1 SVHTRFTVTQIQ
13 AVRRQHAGIRV
24 IVHPE
29 VPWDVV
35 QAADDSGSTEYII
48 KTVKNSA
55 PGSVWAVGT
64 EVHLVN
70 RLANEV
76 APERTVV
83 SLDQFGCVCST
94 MFRVSPNHLLW
105 ILEELVEGRVHN
117 RIVVPG
123 DEKRWNR
130 VALDRMLS
138 IR

>member
-1 SVHTRFTVTQIQ
+1 VRQIE
-13 AVRRQHAGIRV
+13 AVRRQHPGIRV

-48 KTVKNSA
+48 KTVSESPA
-55 PGSVWAVGT
+55 GTTWAVGT

-70 RLANEV
+70 RLAQQM

-83 SLDQFGCVCST
+83 SLDQFGCLCST

-105 ILEELVEGRVHN
+105 ILEELIDGRVHN
-117 RIVVPG
+117 QIVVP
-123 DEKRWNR
+123 DEQKHWTR

-138 IR
+138 IK

>member
-1 SVHTRFTVTQIQ
+1 MRKQ
-13 AVRRQHAGIRV
+13 RPGIRV

-35 QAADDSGSTEYII
+35 QASDDAGSTEYII
-48 KTVKNSA
+48 KQVKES
-55 PGSVWAVGT
+55 PVGSEWAVGT

-76 APERTVV
+76 APDRIVH
-83 SLDQFGCVCST
+83 SLDTMGCLCST
-94 MFRVSPNHLLW
+94 MFRISPNHLLW

-117 RIVVPG
+117 RVTVP
-123 DEKRWNR
+123 DDQKHWNR

-138 IR
+138 IQ